1 MCGANAGVA
10 NKIAGGSLTLPGSAS
25 VCEKQ
30 RSFIAFLPCFG
41 NFGDRGDRFT
51 SGKTMRYFVLA
62 DYMAEEDVATIID
75 ALTAEG
81 LLP

>member
-1 MCGANAGVA
+1 
-10 NKIAGGSLTLPGSAS
+10 
-25 VCEKQ
+25 
-30 RSFIAFLPCFG
+30 
-41 NFGDRGDRFT
+41 
-51 SGKTMRYFVLA
+51 MRYFVLA